1 MNVMKSPCQSAPFP
15 LLDLTRQLSLPQS
28 DVQVPRSRRKMTT
41 SGVKLAMATTSF
53 LLSLLDVKQQLMTG
67 SSNLNSY
74 SGHANRLIRSG

>member
-1 MNVMKSPCQSAPFP
+1 
-15 LLDLTRQLSLPQS
+15 
-28 DVQVPRSRRKMTT
+28 MTT
-41 SGVKLAMATTSF
+41 SGVTLAMATTSF